1 MRFPISR
8 YPSPPRVLA
17 LAFAAHLL
25 IGCQWG
31 DCTNGKG
38 SVTRQPLKLDT
49 FHGVASSGSLDIR
62 FYKGTEQ
69 RVEVEGQ
76 PNLIELIPTAVKDGI
91 WHLERTTC
99 YSTSERFVVHITSPR
114 IDHVAMH
121 GSGEAKSTD
130 TFTVEHATLQL
141 HGSGGI
147 EMSFDTDRLHA
158 TVQGSGDLRVQ
169 GRCNTLEAQVQGSG
183 DIDAGKLICTDVD
196 ALVQGSGDI
205 TVWTTGTLNA
215 TVQGSG
221 DINYKG
227 QPAELKD
234 HVAGS
239 GRIKSIK

>member
-1 MRFPISR
+1 MRFPTSR
-8 YPSPPRVLA
+8 HTSLAFVLA
-17 LAFAAHLL
+17 LACAGLL
-25 IGCQWG
+25 LNGCQLG
-31 DCTNGKG
+31 DCINGKG
-38 SVTRQPLKLDT
+38 SVTKQLLKLDA

-62 FYKGTEQ
+62 FYKGNEQ

-76 PNLIELIPTAVKDGI
+76 PNLIELIPVEVKDGI
-91 WHLERTTC
+91 WHLERTAC

-121 GSGEAKSTD
+121 GSGEAKCKD
-130 TFTVEHATLQL
+130 TFTVDQATLQL

-147 EMSFDTDRLHA
+147 DMSFDADRIQA

-169 GRCNTLEAQVQGSG
+169 GRCRTLEAQVQGSG
-183 DIDAGKLICTDVD
+183 DIDTGKLICTDAD

-205 TVWTTGTLNA
+205 TVWATGILNA

-234 HVAGS
+234 RVAGS
-239 GRIKSIK
+239 GRIKTIK